1 MTLRKRYQI
10 LKSDRVLFAIF
21 LIHLLLA
28 FFHIA
33 YSFYTVYPQ
42 CYIRCGFCLLIAI
55 ATFFFLRTGFSYSI
69 LIYAYVLVYF
79 NNFFNYTSFLFVLF
93 SIYCN
98 PKIKKHALLLY
109 ALDVF
114 VIFAIKQN
122 AILTLGI
129 HGLNCLFFY
138 LLSTRVFGFIPE
150 STLLLTDDERYV
162 LTELA
167 SGKLQKQIEKFSPNT
182 VTKLLKNA
190 MERNKCKTKTEL
202 QHRFLKE
209 NPHIIHIAIESQADE
224 IESQEQ
230 SQEKD
235 A

>member
-1 MTLRKRYQI
+1 MTLKKRYQI
-10 LKSDRVLFAIF
+10 VRSDKVLFAIF

-33 YSFYTVYPQ
+33 YSFYTEYPQ
-42 CYIRCGFCLLIAI
+42 CYIRCGFCLAIAI

-93 SIYCN
+93 AIYCN
-98 PKIKKHALLLY
+98 PKIKNNALLIY

-114 VIFAIKQN
+114 VVFAIKQN

-138 LLSTRVFGFIPE
+138 LLSTRVFGFVQT

-167 SGKLQKQIEKFSPNT
+167 AGKLQKQIDKFSPNT

-209 NPHIIHIAIESQADE
+209 NPNIPAAIESQESE
-224 IESQEQ
+224 IESHEQ
-230 SQEKD
+230 SQD
-235 A
+235 QDD

>member
-1 MTLRKRYQI
+1 M
-10 LKSDRVLFAIF
+10 
-21 LIHLLLA
+21 
-28 FFHIA
+28 
-33 YSFYTVYPQ
+33 
-42 CYIRCGFCLLIAI
+42 
-55 ATFFFLRTGFSYSI
+55 
-69 LIYAYVLVYF
+69 IYAYVLVYF

-93 SIYCN
+93 AIYCN
-98 PKIKKHALLLY
+98 PKIKKHALLIY
-109 ALDVF
+109 GLDVF
-114 VIFAIKQN
+114 VVFAIKQY

-138 LLSTRVFGFIPE
+138 LLSTRVFGFVQT
-150 STLLLTDDERYV
+150 STLLLTDDERFV

-209 NPHIIHIAIESQADE
+209 NPHIMVAIESQESE

-230 SQEKD
+230 SQKQD